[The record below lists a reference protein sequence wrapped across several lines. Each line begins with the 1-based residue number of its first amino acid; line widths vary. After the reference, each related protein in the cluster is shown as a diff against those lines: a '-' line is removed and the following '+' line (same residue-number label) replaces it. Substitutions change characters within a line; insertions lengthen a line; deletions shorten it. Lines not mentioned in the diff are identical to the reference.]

1 MLGSPACCFP
11 FSQISAIF
19 GDTRTH
25 TEPGSAWMGTTAPPV
40 SARWVLDVPRDED
53 PQGYS
58 SASLLGACQ
67 LCSGLMVGTG

>member
-1 MLGSPACCFP
+1 MLDSPARCFP
-11 FSQISAIF
+11 FSQKSAIF

-25 TEPGSAWMGTTAPPV
+25 MEPGSAWMGMTAPPV

-58 SASLLGACQ
+58 LLLGACQ